1 MAEKEKS
8 KEKNSASKEEKPLH
22 PGESSPL
29 EWITAA
35 IGILLVSGVL
45 GFLIYRGLTKGDT
58 PPIIKIEVES
68 VTPKGE
74 SYLVN
79 FRAINTGDST
89 AAAVTIEGELKNGE
103 KSEETSDISLT
114 YVPAHSERRG
124 GLIFTKNPNEYQLQI
139 RAKGYEEP

>member
-1 MAEKEKS
+1 MAEKEK
-8 KEKNSASKEEKPLH
+8 EKNSSPKEKKVLH

-29 EWITAA
+29 EWVTAA
-35 IGILLVSGVL
+35 IGILLVSGVI
-45 GFLIYRGLTKGDT
+45 GFLLYRGATKGDT
-58 PPIIKIEVES
+58 PPTIKIQIES
-68 VTPKGE
+68 VKPTGE

-79 FRAINTGDST
+79 FRAINTGDTT

-124 GLIFTKNPNEYQLQI
+124 GLIFTKNPNDYQLQI
-139 RAKGYEEP
+139 RAKGYEQP